1 MAHITGVFRLGRD
14 AELRRTPDGKA
25 VVNLALAFNY
35 GRKGDDGKRPTQW
48 VEASLWEQRAEALA
62 PYLRKGEAISCTLSD
77 PHIETYEG
85 QNGQGHK
92 LVARVLDLELISGQ
106 GDRQQG
112 NQGNQRP
119 STSGQQDVRPAQQ
132 QAPARNGYAEARGG
146 GAPRQPTQG
155 GASGFDDFDDKTIPF

>member
-14 AELRRTPDGKA
+14 AELRRTPAGDA
-25 VVNLALAFNY
+25 VANLALAFNY
-35 GRKGDDGKRPTQW
+35 GKKGEDNKRPTQW
-48 VEASLWEQRAEALA
+48 VDASLWGARAEALVQ
-62 PYLRKGEAISCTLSD
+62 YLRKGDAISCTLSD

-112 NQGNQRP
+112 NQQ
-119 STSGQQDVRPAQQ
+119 SQQPARQPAQQ

-155 GASGFDDFDDKTIPF
+155 GASGFDDMDSDVPF